1 MTYTNF
7 LNVFQ
12 RTKTCNDLRFVY
24 EGNPQNRTSFWTAN
38 SAAFYKR
45 ICTVTCKRVVQIKN
59 SSVHI
64 TFVRTRVN
72 GSKRGLVILLSV
84 YNEIW
89 KSVNAWK
96 VLSLVFVPFF
106 YLKIFPENTTGGRDW
121 VQLRVISVIFASV
134 MNNVISRGKRKWNG
148 NGKKPS
154 FLVLGN
160 GPQLMEGCMSE
171 CKESSSRMGCSP
183 WIMFYYVKLLL

>member
-38 SAAFYKR
+38 SAAFYNR
-45 ICTVTCKRVVQIKN
+45 ICTVTCKRFVQIKN

-96 VLSLVFVPFF
+96 VLSLVFAPFF
-106 YLKIFPENTTGGRDW
+106 TLKFFQKTQREGETEYNCEWSASFSLPSWTMLYHAVRENEMETERS
-121 VQLRVISVIFASV
+121 L
-134 MNNVISRGKRKWNG
+134 
-148 NGKKPS
+148 PS
-154 FLVLGN
+154 LFLE
-160 GPQLMEGCMSE
+160 ME
-171 CKESSSRMGCSP
+171 P
-183 WIMFYYVKLLL
+183 N

>member
-38 SAAFYKR
+38 SAAFYNR

-96 VLSLVFVPFF
+96 VLSLVFAPFF
-106 YLKIFPENTTGGRDW
+106 TLKVFQKTQRKGETEYNCEW
-121 VQLRVISVIFASV
+121 FASV
-134 MNNVISRGKRKWNG
+134 MNNVISRRKRKWNG
-148 NGKKPS
+148 NAKKPS

-160 GPQLMEGCMSE
+160 GTQLMEGYMSE
-171 CKESSSRMGCSP
+171 CK
-183 WIMFYYVKLLL
+183 